1 MQKLSEPIQ
10 KVEKAHQ
17 MFLENSPLLAVTDT
31 IWFGCRFETS
41 TPIYIPKS
49 FSVAFGLYDRYKDSD
64 KEAIAH
70 CMLLLGRIFNAKG
83 EYLPACRFFLCAKKL
98 FKSDYGIIA
107 MEFLREELRS
117 REGKR
122 QIELSREEFKKKYKS
137 DTHQILV
144 EQYRPQGTTEGN
156 NSN

>member
-1 MQKLSEPIQ
+1 MRRLSEPIQ
-10 KVEKAHQ
+10 EVEKAHQ
-17 MFLENSPLLAVTDT
+17 MFLENSPLLAVIDT
-31 IWFGCRFETS
+31 IWFGCGFHTS

-64 KEAIAH
+64 THAIAH

-83 EYLPACRFFLCAKKL
+83 AYLPACRFFLCANEL
-98 FKSDYGIIA
+98 FKNDYGIIA

-117 REGKR
+117 QEGKR
-122 QIELSREEFKKKYKS
+122 QIELSREEFNEKYKR

-144 EQYRPQGTTEGN
+144 EEYRSGDHY
-156 NSN
+156 S

>member
-1 MQKLSEPIQ
+1 MRRLSDPIQ
-10 KVEKAHQ
+10 EVEKAHQ
-17 MFLENSPLLAVTDT
+17 MFLENSPLLAVADT
-31 IWFGCRFETS
+31 IWFGCRFDTS
-41 TPIYIPKS
+41 TPIYISKS
-49 FSVAFGLYDRYKDSD
+49 ISVAFGLYDRYKDSD
-64 KEAIAH
+64 KEAVAH

-98 FKSDYGIIA
+98 FRSDYGIIA

-122 QIELSREEFKKKYKS
+122 QIKLSREEFKEKYES

-144 EQYRPQGTTEGN
+144 EEYRSQGHHRG
-156 NSN
+156 